1 MAEWPRMVAL
11 EGSGCPP
18 PYTGRQ
24 AETRSRFQRL
34 LRARVARDGLRSHPG
49 DRGGSARGME
59 RGRSPPRAPVAGTE
73 DSTLASCVSSGV
85 VCRGFLLVFFFAG
98 LTEGPPS
105 VPPPGICGPC
115 PDAPA
120 MGPLSRPRVECP
132 GWPTFHGAPTKRTE
146 RGSERDPIWVPGNV
160 SGRRGNPGA
169 LARVGSGCAE
179 PRPLGV
185 RRTPF
190 GRMPNPVSARPL
202 PARDPGPLS
211 GRSHLST
218 AAKVPGQRRGSREAA
233 RERSDPLC
241 PPSGTAHARAP
252 VSHPRRRDH

>member
-105 VPPPGICGPC
+105 GKSLPARPVRPPTRDLWSLSGRS
-115 PDAPA
+115 PD
-120 MGPLSRPRVECP
+120 RPDIKAAVGVSGQPEL
-132 GWPTFHGAPTKRTE
+132 F
-146 RGSERDPIWVPGNV
+146 PGNV
-160 SGRRGNPGA
+160 SGRRGKPSA
-169 LARVGSGCAE
+169 LARVGSGCVKPE
-179 PRPLGV
+179 
-185 RRTPF
+185 
-190 GRMPNPVSARPL
+190 
-202 PARDPGPLS
+202 
-211 GRSHLST
+211 
-218 AAKVPGQRRGSREAA
+218 
-233 RERSDPLC
+233 
-241 PPSGTAHARAP
+241 
-252 VSHPRRRDH
+252 

>member
-132 GWPTFHGAPTKRTE
+132 GSPNFSRATFPGGVAIRAPWRESAHGVPNPTKCLYQTLFRA
-146 RGSERDPIWVPGNV
+146 GLVQDVLP
-160 SGRRGNPGA
+160 
-169 LARVGSGCAE
+169 RVG
-179 PRPLGV
+179 RPLG
-185 RRTPF
+185 
-190 GRMPNPVSARPL
+190 SPL
-202 PARDPGPLS
+202 PAR
-211 GRSHLST
+211 
-218 AAKVPGQRRGSREAA
+218 VP
-233 RERSDPLC
+233 
-241 PPSGTAHARAP
+241 AP
-252 VSHPRRRDH
+252 VRSVAP